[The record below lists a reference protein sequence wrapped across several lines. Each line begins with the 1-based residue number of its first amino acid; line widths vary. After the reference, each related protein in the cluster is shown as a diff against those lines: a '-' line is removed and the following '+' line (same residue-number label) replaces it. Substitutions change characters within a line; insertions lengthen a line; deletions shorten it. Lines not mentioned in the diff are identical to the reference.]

1 MKKRVIGRLIGA
13 IALAAALLSACT
25 APAWGPAEQE
35 ELGQP
40 QLVGAA
46 ARGRGLE
53 VSVCQWRSKLPSWL
67 RQLDRPSRQARPGS
81 PRSGP

>member
-1 MKKRVIGRLIGA
+1 MKLRDRTMKITSF
-13 IALAAALLSACT
+13 ALAAALLSACT

-46 ARGRGLE
+46 APKA
-53 VSVCQWRSKLPSWL
+53 VT
-67 RQLDRPSRQARPGS
+67 
-81 PRSGP
+81 

>member
-46 ARGRGLE
+46 
-53 VSVCQWRSKLPSWL
+53 PP
-67 RQLDRPSRQARPGS
+67 RP
-81 PRSGP
+81 